1 MCKRNQWK
9 GASENTVEKEIK
21 RQIYF
26 GAKMLKSIHTKE
38 LKKFKDICARKKLL
52 DSQNFIPK
60 QSFCFILIFHII
72 CKASLMLDA
81 HFSEY
86 CEN

>member
-38 LKKFKDICARKKLL
+38 LKKIQGHLCQEKTAGFPKFYTKTKFLFYP
-52 DSQNFIPK
+52 NFPHN
-60 QSFCFILIFHII
+60 L
-72 CKASLMLDA
+72 
-81 HFSEY
+81 
-86 CEN
+86 

>member
-1 MCKRNQWK
+1 MYKRNQWK

-38 LKKFKDICARKKLL
+38 LKKIQGHLC
-52 DSQNFIPK
+52 
-60 QSFCFILIFHII
+60 
-72 CKASLMLDA
+72 
-81 HFSEY
+81 
-86 CEN
+86 